1 MFQRSGLCLARN
13 DGRKSCKVILLY
25 SIFCQNVVVYRIVGF
40 FVVLLI
46 FWSVEGEQPLAG
58 ARLGQRE
65 LGRMVNEVENI
76 VFAGEADF
84 RFGRVNVHIHEVR
97 RHFQK
102 QDSSGEF
109 ALHRGALEGHFHAR
123 HHGAVAD
130 IAAIDIEVLHTPAG
144 AAALGLGDEAP
155 HPVDA
160 LPVVQLNEI
169 TAELPAQNGI
179 GCTAQLAVTGGHEL
193 LLAVPQKAECNFR
206 VGQRFMQN
214 DICHKSSLTDV
225 LFQELHAGGRIIEQI
240 VHRYG
245 GAARA
250 GAGLHA
256 LGLAALN
263 AIAAGVFVRFG
274 AGQHLYPGH
283 AGDGSKRF
291 AAEAKGVD
299 VAQILGTGNF
309 AGCVAHKGFIDI
321 LCLNAAAVIRNLQ
334 LLNAAA
340 HDGER
345 DLRCT
350 SVDGVF
356 QQFLCNRSRPLHH
369 LACGDQFSGM
379 LIQYANFCHGV
390 PLSRSGGVF
399 LLKV

>member
-1 MFQRSGLCLARN
+1 MAQIKAALSAAGGSQGRAHRAVDRIEHIAFPRKTDLGFGGVYVHHVRRHINAQDGAGVFALHQGTLVSVFQRS
-13 DGRKSCKVILLY
+13 
-25 SIFCQNVVVYRIVGF
+25 
-40 FVVLLI
+40 
-46 FWSVEGEQPLAG
+46 
-58 ARLGQRE
+58 
-65 LGRMVNEVENI
+65 
-76 VFAGEADF
+76 
-84 RFGRVNVHIHEVR
+84 
-97 RHFQK
+97 
-102 QDSSGEF
+102 
-109 ALHRGALEGHFHAR
+109 
-123 HHGAVAD
+123 HHGAVFD
-130 IAAIDIEVLHTPAG
+130 IAAIDVKMLRTARRPAG
-144 AAALGLGDEAP
+144 ARRGDKAGHFINAAIAIQRQQVAGK
-155 HPVDA
+155 
-160 LPVVQLNEI
+160 LPPQHRI
-169 TAELPAQNGI
+169 SSA
-179 GCTAQLAVTGGHEL
+179 AQLAVTGGHEL

-214 DICHKSSLTDV
+214 DIRHKSSLTNV

-350 SVDGVF
+350 GVDGVF

>member
-1 MFQRSGLCLARN
+1 MAQIKAALSAAGGSQGRAHRAVDRIEHIAFPRKTDLGFGGVYVDVHQVRRHINAQDGAGVFALHQGTLVSVFQRS
-13 DGRKSCKVILLY
+13 
-25 SIFCQNVVVYRIVGF
+25 
-40 FVVLLI
+40 
-46 FWSVEGEQPLAG
+46 
-58 ARLGQRE
+58 
-65 LGRMVNEVENI
+65 
-76 VFAGEADF
+76 
-84 RFGRVNVHIHEVR
+84 
-97 RHFQK
+97 
-102 QDSSGEF
+102 
-109 ALHRGALEGHFHAR
+109 
-123 HHGAVAD
+123 HHGAVFD
-130 IAAIDIEVLHTPAG
+130 IAAIDVKMLRTARRPAG
-144 AAALGLGDEAP
+144 ARRGDKAGHFINAAIAIQRQQVAGK
-155 HPVDA
+155 
-160 LPVVQLNEI
+160 LPPQHR
-169 TAELPAQNGI
+169 I
-179 GCTAQLAVTGGHEL
+179 GSAAQLAVTGGHEL

-214 DICHKSSLTDV
+214 DIRHKSSLTDV

-350 SVDGVF
+350 GVDGVF

-390 PLSRSGGVF
+390 PLSRSWGVF

>member
-1 MFQRSGLCLARN
+1 MLLRLRGLSRGSGRPLGVGLCRGTAGQRCLLRGGLGVFLCHVAQIKAALPAAGGSQGCTHRAVDRIKHIAFPRKTDLGFGGVYVDVHQVRRHINAQDGARVFALHQGTLVSVFQRS
-13 DGRKSCKVILLY
+13 
-25 SIFCQNVVVYRIVGF
+25 
-40 FVVLLI
+40 
-46 FWSVEGEQPLAG
+46 
-58 ARLGQRE
+58 
-65 LGRMVNEVENI
+65 
-76 VFAGEADF
+76 
-84 RFGRVNVHIHEVR
+84 
-97 RHFQK
+97 
-102 QDSSGEF
+102 
-109 ALHRGALEGHFHAR
+109 
-123 HHGAVAD
+123 HHGAVFD
-130 IAAIDIEVLHTPAG
+130 IAAIDVKMLRTARRPAG
-144 AAALGLGDEAP
+144 ARRGNKAGHFINAAIAIQRQQVAGK
-155 HPVDA
+155 
-160 LPVVQLNEI
+160 LPPQHR
-169 TAELPAQNGI
+169 I
-179 GCTAQLAVTGGHEL
+179 GSAAQLTIAGGHEL

-206 VGQRFMQN
+206 VGQRFVQN
-214 DICHKSSLTDV
+214 DIRHKSSLTDV

-291 AAEAKGVD
+291 AAEAKGLD

-309 AGCVAHKGFIDI
+309 AGCVAHKGFINI

-350 SVDGVF
+350 GVDGVF

-390 PLSRSGGVF
+390 PLSRSGSVF